1 MTAMDHVPERQLH
14 WEEVY
19 NTKSDDE
26 VSWFQGRPQTS
37 LDLFAESSLPH
48 DAAIIDI
55 GGGAS
60 RLVDALLD
68 EDYKDLTVLDIA
80 AAALHK
86 TKQRLNERASAVHW
100 IVADITLW
108 QPDRR
113 YALWHDRAVFHF
125 LTSPED
131 RAAYKRALSDALPA
145 GGIAILASF
154 APDGPE
160 RCSGLPVMRYS
171 SENLARELGPAF
183 ALEAARLEEHLTPA
197 GRVQKFQ
204 FSRFRRR

>member
-37 LDLFAESSLPH
+37 LDLIAESSLPH
-48 DAAIIDI
+48 
-55 GGGAS
+55 
-60 RLVDALLD
+60 